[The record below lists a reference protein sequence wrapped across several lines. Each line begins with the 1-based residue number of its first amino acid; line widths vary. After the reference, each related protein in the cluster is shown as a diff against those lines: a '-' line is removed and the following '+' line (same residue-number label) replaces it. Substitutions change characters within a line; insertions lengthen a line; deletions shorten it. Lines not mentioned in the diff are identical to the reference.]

1 MFVAIENAEMNAQ
14 NVDEWINNTRKA
26 NGGVIS
32 PEFAMEI
39 LSKTNHIANIK
50 KVIKIIKSKCVD
62 ESKKLV
68 SEKIVPYREFI
79 LSCVDGREQS
89 EMIMTDLTELAEACG
104 CKDELEIINNNEKVY
119 SNTECQTAVVTN
131 LNELEKVL
139 AENKPVRV
147 IARLNIDKSFMLENM
162 DFSNVKELSIVSS
175 SEVCLNNVKNLPK
188 KIDVS
193 EISFISIEECD
204 FSRVEEFKIKEKA
217 IVYIL
222 NSSNLKG
229 IWDFSKTDQVTLDG
243 SDFSQAEVVKL
254 GKRSFINKTIV
265 PKVVDVTMMEEG
277 SITADW
283 SCNEKCVM
291 ILEDIK
297 GEKAGS
303 FMESLERIK
312 SYINEMNIKK
322 NLRFISVDG
331 KIMSDRV
338 SCFYCERSTS

>member
-50 KVIKIIKSKCVD
+50 KVIKNIKSNCVD
-62 ESKKLV
+62 ESEVLIPELV
-68 SEKIVPYREFI
+68 LPYKEFV
-79 LSCVDGREQS
+79 LSCVDGREMS
-89 EMIMTDLTELAEACG
+89 EMAMADLRELAELCG
-104 CKDELEIINNNEKVY
+104 CKEELETINNNEKVY
-119 SNTECQTAVVTN
+119 SRTECQTFIVTN
-131 LNELEKVL
+131 PIELEEAL
-139 AENKPVRV
+139 AQQKKGTI
-147 IARLNIDKSFMLENM
+147 IARLNIDESLPFVAFENM
-162 DFSNVKELSIVSS
+162 DFSNVKELSIVSC
-175 SEVCLNNVKNLPK
+175 SEVYLNNVKNLPK

-243 SDFSQAEVVKL
+243 SDFSQAEVIKL
-254 GKRSFINKTIV
+254 GKRSLINRTIV

-283 SCNEKCVM
+283 SCNEQCVM
-291 ILEDIK
+291 KK
-297 GEKAGS
+297 GTGIQFVAEATLRGMGVNIAFEGEYNQGK
-303 FMESLERIK
+303 K
-312 SYINEMNIKK
+312 SGLGLLGRMFGHDK
-322 NLRFISVDG
+322 D
-331 KIMSDRV
+331 
-338 SCFYCERSTS
+338 

>member
-1 MFVAIENAEMNAQ
+1 MFVEIENRDMNEH
-14 NVDEWINNTRKA
+14 NVDKWIKLTRKDS
-26 NGGVIS
+26 GDIIS
-32 PEFAMEI
+32 PEFAMKI

-50 KVIKIIKSKCVD
+50 TVLKNIKAQCVD
-62 ESKKLV
+62 ENKKLV
-68 SEKIVPYREFI
+68 LELVLPYREFI

-89 EMIMTDLTELAEACG
+89 EMIMSDLIELAEACG
-104 CKDELEIINNNEKVY
+104 CKEELETINNNEKVY
-119 SNTECQTAVVTN
+119 SNTECQTFIVTN
-131 LNELEKVL
+131 PIELEEAL
-139 AENKPVRV
+139 AQQKKGTI
-147 IARLNIDKSFMLENM
+147 IARLNIDESLPFVAFENM

-243 SDFSQAEVVKL
+243 SDFSQAEVIKL
-254 GKRSFINKTIV
+254 GKRSFINRTIV
-265 PKVVDVTMMEEG
+265 PKVVDVTMMEGG

-283 SCNEKCVM
+283 SCNERCVM
-291 ILEDIK
+291 KK
-297 GEKAGS
+297 GTGIQFAAEATLRGMGVNIAFEGEYNQGKKSG
-303 FMESLERIK
+303 LGLLGRIFGHDK
-312 SYINEMNIKK
+312 
-322 NLRFISVDG
+322 D
-331 KIMSDRV
+331 
-338 SCFYCERSTS
+338 

>member
-1 MFVAIENAEMNAQ
+1 VNAMFVAIENAEMNAQ

-50 KVIKIIKSKCVD
+50 KVIKNIKNNCKTKEDILS
-62 ESKKLV
+62 
-68 SEKIVPYREFI
+68 YREFI

-147 IARLNIDKSFMLENM
+147 IARLNIDKSFMLENL

-243 SDFSQAEVVKL
+243 SDFSQAEVIKL
-254 GKRSFINKTIV
+254 GKRSLINRTIV

-291 ILEDIK
+291 KRGSGMQFMAEATLRGMGVNIAFE
-297 GEKAGS
+297 GEYNQGKKSG
-303 FMESLERIK
+303 LGLLGRIFGHDK
-312 SYINEMNIKK
+312 
-322 NLRFISVDG
+322 D
-331 KIMSDRV
+331 
-338 SCFYCERSTS
+338 